1 MLCRLSSTIRLTI
14 DLFIRLQ
21 FMKASTTNPRATE
34 KHKYMKHST
43 LAIRTLLHAAWGAA
57 GGILFYQV
65 ALPKLIPALVP
76 ILRSWLGTN
85 GYAIVDLVAGF
96 SSVGTERAPGG
107 PDATSWSPEAAAAQA
122 SADTSSRSSETTHMS
137 EFYLSYIDGDTCS
150 FLFMIFATQLTA
162 LTVLASAR
170 ISSGIGM
177 IQPLYHFAVTVL
189 QPFLALLCISLACNG
204 MIGGV
209 QQGADPMACIAT
221 LFLTILYYVGGGL
234 CLLRFLDPFP

>member
-1 MLCRLSSTIRLTI
+1 
-14 DLFIRLQ
+14 
-21 FMKASTTNPRATE
+21 MKRSTTNPRAAQRQ
-34 KHKYMKHST
+34 KAMKYST
-43 LAIRTLLHAAWGAA
+43 LAFRMLLHAAWGAA

-76 ILRSWLGTN
+76 TMRSWFGTN
-85 GYAIVDLVAGF
+85 GYFIVDLIAGF

-107 PDATSWSPEAAAAQA
+107 PDATSWSPEAAAAKV
-122 SADTSSRSSETTHMS
+122 SADTSSSSSSSIETTYMS
-137 EFYLSYIDGDTCS
+137 EFHLSHVDGDTCS

-170 ISSGIGM
+170 ISPCIGM
-177 IQPLYHFAVTVL
+177 IQPLYHYAVTFL
-189 QPFLALLCISLACNG
+189 QPTLALLCISLACNG

-221 LFLTILYYVGGGL
+221 LFLAILYYAFFGFF
-234 CLLRFLDPFP
+234 LLRFFDPFP